1 MVACSSDSLQS
12 SISNMP
18 TPSLILVPARF
29 KTGKLYT
36 PVATT
41 SGGLVLGA
49 SGDFNVTRATTAT
62 RVNANGNIEV
72 VASGIPRLDYFA
84 SGGVVGCP
92 ALLVEPSAA
101 NGILNSQDTATNWL
115 LGANLTSGY
124 VDVIGVSGNN
134 LTVAA
139 SGSGMA
145 ANAGALRRPSNNVA
159 LASGSTYTISFL
171 MKKTGTHTIGA
182 YYAVIG
188 GLDLAAGFNV
198 SGSFSSGQIFTNAF
212 VTNRIRRVEQFGTDV
227 YRCSETFT
235 MTSGV
240 TFSNLFIGPTVST
253 TANTNPAVGLGIAFA
268 APQIELGAIP
278 TSFIPTTAA
287 AVTRNADVISVSGAV
302 SGCIGQTEGTIY
314 AELNVSNFT
323 LFARAF
329 AISDG
334 TTSNR
339 ILVQKTSNNR
349 LQLIVRTAGASIA
362 DIATGN
368 NQATGNYKVAV
379 AYANNDFVF
388 YVNGS
393 LIGSVTSG
401 AVPACNQVFLGKIET
416 SANSDQW
423 NDRIRAVA
431 LYTTRLTNSELA
443 ALTTL

>member
-1 MVACSSDSLQS
+1 
-12 SISNMP
+12 MP
-18 TPSLILVPARF
+18 ASPSLLIVPARF

-36 PVATT
+36 QIATT
-41 SGGLVLGA
+41 SAGVVLA
-49 SGDFNVTRATTAT
+49 SSGDFNVTRATTAT
-62 RVNANGNIEV
+62 RFNSAGLIES
-72 VASGIPRLDYFA
+72 VASGIPRLDYFT
-84 SGGVVGCP
+84 SGGTAGCP
-92 ALLVEPSAA
+92 ALLVEPAATNQIRNNSASGAVTGTPGTLPTNWSVVGNTLGLSGEITAIGVENGVPYLDYKITGTATSSADRNLGFETTTQITALSGQLWTNSFYAKIVSAPNPPTQYVASIFERSAA
-101 NGILNSQDTATNWL
+101 GSFITTQLNAVTIGSSLTRVQRIGTA
-115 LGANLTSGY
+115 LGATTERLQPAISFS
-124 VDVIGVSGNN
+124 VV
-134 LTVAA
+134 
-139 SGSGMA
+139 
-145 ANAGALRRPSNNVA
+145 
-159 LASGSTYTISFL
+159 SGSTYDFTVR
-171 MKKTGTHTIGA
+171 IG
-182 YYAVIG
+182 Y
-188 GLDLAAGFNV
+188 
-198 SGSFSSGQIFTNAF
+198 
-212 VTNRIRRVEQFGTDV
+212 
-227 YRCSETFT
+227 
-235 MTSGV
+235 
-240 TFSNLFIGPTVST
+240 
-253 TANTNPAVGLGIAFA
+253 
-268 APQIELGAIP
+268 PQMELGSVA
-278 TSFIPTTAA
+278 TTVIPTTAA
-287 AVTRNADVISVSGAV
+287 IGTRNADVINLSGAV

-339 ILVQKTSNNR
+339 ILFQKTSNNR

-423 NDRIRAVA
+423 NDRIRAAA
-431 LYTTRLTNSELA
+431 LYTTRLTNAELA